1 MSFITDKQTIDDL
14 NIFSR
19 SGSDSIYYIFNKT
32 FTQGGAILLEEL
44 FRAPL
49 SNEKAINERVAIL
62 RYFQESNTVFPLQG
76 NRFEEAERYLSNT
89 DPRSRLSNQGFSM
102 ADFKA
107 AAESVTALMEILQ
120 GLKVFMLDIQSK
132 VSGNPYGQ
140 RVETI
145 LALLNTKELEL
156 IFTDHGKGKISSGKI
171 VEYDNILRFQQ
182 RGLMDKIL
190 QHIYDLDVYLSIARV
205 AKERGYV
212 FAEALKRDENRLR
225 LKGVAHPLLNNPV
238 ANNLEMDPKGNVMFL
253 TGANMAGKST
263 FMKSLGIAMY
273 LAHLGFPVAAEEME
287 FSVCDGMYTTI
298 NLPDNLAMGA
308 SHFYAEVL
316 RVKKVAME
324 LGAGKNLFVIFDE
337 LFRGT
342 NVKDAYEGTIA
353 IMGAFAEKPHS
364 LFVVSTHIME
374 AGAVL
379 KEKCDN
385 MIFRYLPTR
394 MKEGKPVYTYT
405 LTEGIT
411 DDRHG
416 MIIVNNEGV
425 LELIKDKKQEKQ
437 AHQHFLADKQ
447 TVEDLNLQG
456 KFKQQSVYSLFNH
469 LQTRGGEKLLE
480 GMFSEPLNQPEQ
492 INKRSALFAFFQ
504 ECRVIFPV
512 IRSQV
517 ESMEDYLSGGAGAAL
532 PRVAWGIVTKKLKQV
547 LFHNAELL
555 QLQAGQ
561 SVTIEVLQAFADFF
575 SELKGKAGISV
586 YQKDLDIAEK
596 ILQDPRLQAILKA
609 EEGQPS
615 LLQLIRNDYVIRHAM
630 MNQME
635 VLLRLIYE
643 LDVFIGVSAI
653 AADQGFVY
661 ARALPSAEML
671 LEINGFRHPGLR
683 NGVSNDLHLTKERNV
698 LFLTGANMA
707 GKSTF
712 MKSMGIAVYLA
723 HMGFPV
729 AAKRMEFSVKDGLF
743 SSINVSDNLDMGYSH
758 FYAEVL
764 RTKTVAQAVSESLD
778 LYVLFDELFKGT
790 NVKDAYDA
798 TLAVTQAF
806 SENRNSFF
814 VISTHIIEVGEAL
827 GKVCDN
833 LQFSFLPTVMKEGV
847 PTYPY
852 TLASGITTDRQGMII
867 IENEKIV
874 ELIHANDASIT
885 KPHLQL

>member
-14 NIFSR
+14 NIFSK
-19 SGSDSIYYIFNKT
+19 SGSDAIYHIFNKT
-32 FTQGGAILLEEL
+32 FTQGGATLLEEM
-44 FRAPL
+44 FRSPL
-49 SNEKAINERVAIL
+49 SDHQAINERVAVL
-62 RYFQESNTVFPLQG
+62 RYFQQSETEFPLQG
-76 NRFEEAERYLSNT
+76 NRFEEAERYLANT

-102 ADFKA
+102 ADFNTVGQ
-107 AAESVTALMEILQ
+107 SVTALIEILQ
-120 GLKVFMLDIQSK
+120 GLKKFLLDIQPK
-132 VSGNPYGQ
+132 VVGNPYAKQ
-140 RVETI
+140 VDTI
-145 LALLNTKELEL
+145 LTLLNTKELEL
-156 IFTDHGKGKISSGKI
+156 IFKDHGNGKISSGKI

-182 RGLMDKIL
+182 RSLLDKIL
-190 QHIYDLDVYLSIARV
+190 QQIYHLDVCISIAKV

-212 FAEALKRDENRLR
+212 FATALQRDENRLR
-225 LKGVAHPLLNNPV
+225 VKGVYHPLLSHAIRNS
-238 ANNLEMDPKGNVMFL
+238 LEMNPNGNVVFL

-263 FMKSLGIAMY
+263 FMKSLGISVY
-273 LAHLGFPVAAEEME
+273 LAHLGFPIAAEEME

-298 NLPDNLAMGA
+298 NLPDNLSMGA

-342 NVKDAYEGTIA
+342 NVNDAYEGTIS
-353 IMGAFAEKPHS
+353 IMEAFAKKTHS

-374 AGAVL
+374 AGTVL
-379 KEKCDN
+379 KERCEN

-394 MKEGKPVYTYT
+394 MEQGKPVYTYT
-405 LTEGIT
+405 LSEGIT

-425 LELIKDKKQEKQ
+425 LELIKDKKGIKPKY
-437 AHQHFLADKQ
+437 QHFQADKQ
-447 TVEDLNLQG
+447 TIEDLNLQG
-456 KFKQQSVYSLFNH
+456 KFKQQSIYNLFNR
-469 LQTRGGEKLLE
+469 LYTRGGEKVLDA
-480 GMFSEPLNQPEQ
+480 MFREPLNSHDQ
-492 INKRSALFAFFQ
+492 INHRSALFACFQ
-504 ECRVIFPV
+504 ENNLIFPV
-512 IRSQV
+512 IKSQV
-517 ESMEDYLSGGAGAAL
+517 ESMEDYLAGGAGASL
-532 PRVAWGIVTKKLKQV
+532 PRVAWGIFTKKMRQV

-561 SVTIEVLQAFADFF
+561 SVTIEVLQAFKDFF
-575 SELKGKAGISV
+575 TELKGKPNIDV
-586 YQKDLDIAEK
+586 YQKDLDTALGILHDSRLHPLLNTTAE
-596 ILQDPRLQAILKA
+596 QT
-609 EEGQPS
+609 S
-615 LLQLIRNDYVIRHAM
+615 LGQLIRNDYIIRHAM
-630 MNQME
+630 MKEME
-635 VLLRLIYE
+635 SLLKLIYE
-643 LDVFIGVSAI
+643 LDVYMGVSGVAR
-653 AADQGFVY
+653 DEGFVY
-661 ARALPSAEML
+661 AKALPAAAMQL
-671 LEINGFRHPGLR
+671 DLEGFRHPGLR
-683 NGVSNDLHLTKERNV
+683 NGVSNNLRLTREQNV

-764 RTKTVAQAVSESLD
+764 RTKTVAKAVSESMD

-798 TLAVTQAF
+798 TLAVTEAF
-806 SENRNSFF
+806 AANRNSFF
-814 VISTHIIEVGEAL
+814 VVSTHIIEVGEAL
-827 GKVCDN
+827 GKACNN
-833 LQFSFLPTVMKEGV
+833 LQFAYLPTVMKEGV

-852 TLASGITTDRQGMII
+852 TLTAGITTDRQGMVI
-867 IENEKIV
+867 IENENIV
-874 ELIHANDASIT
+874 EIIQSGGSIH

>member
-14 NIFSR
+14 NVFSK
-19 SGSDSIYYIFNKT
+19 SGSDSIYHIFNKT
-32 FTQGGAILLEEL
+32 FTQGGATLLEEM
-44 FRAPL
+44 FRNPL
-49 SNEKAINERVAIL
+49 SDHQAINERVSIL
-62 RYFQESNTVFPLQG
+62 RYFQESKTEFPLQG

-102 ADFKA
+102 ADFNA
-107 AAESVTALMEILQ
+107 AGQSVTALMEILQ
-120 GLKVFMLDIQSK
+120 GLKKFMLDMEPK
-132 VSGNPYGQ
+132 VRDNPYGKQ
-140 RVETI
+140 VSTV

-156 IFTDHGKGKISSGKI
+156 IFKDHGKGKISSGKI

-182 RGLMDKIL
+182 RGLLEKIL
-190 QHIYDLDVYLSIARV
+190 QQIYHLDVCISIARV
-205 AKERGYV
+205 ATERGFV
-212 FAEALKRDENRLR
+212 FARALQRNENRLWV
-225 LKGVAHPLLNNPV
+225 KGVYHPLLSHAIPNT
-238 ANNLEMDPKGNVMFL
+238 LEMNPDGNIVFL

-263 FMKSLGIAMY
+263 FMKSLGISVY
-273 LAHLGFPVAAEEME
+273 LAHLGFPVAAAAME

-316 RVKKVAME
+316 RVKKVAIE

-353 IMGAFAEKPHS
+353 IMEAFAAKPYS

-374 AGAVL
+374 AGEVL
-379 KEKCDN
+379 KNRCSN
-385 MIFRYLPTR
+385 MSFRYLPTR
-394 MKEGKPVYTYT
+394 MEQGKPVYTYT

-425 LELIKDKKQEKQ
+425 IDLIKDKKGVKTQYQ
-437 AHQHFLADKQ
+437 TFQADKQ
-447 TVEDLNLQG
+447 TTEDLNLQG

-469 LQTRGGEKLLE
+469 LQTRGGEKMLE
-480 GMFSEPLNQPEQ
+480 GMFREPLNHPDQ
-492 INKRSALFAFFQ
+492 INARTAVFEFFQ
-504 ECRVIFPV
+504 TGNLIFPV

-532 PRVAWGIVTKKLKQV
+532 PKVAWGIFAKRFKQV

-561 SVTIEVLQAFADFF
+561 SVTIEVLQAFREFF
-575 SELKGKAGISV
+575 SELKGKAGIAV
-586 YQKDLDIAEK
+586 YEKDLNAAQK
-596 ILQDPRLQAILKA
+596 ILQDPRLQSILNRS
-609 EEGQPS
+609 EEQPS
-615 LLQLIRNDYVIRHAM
+615 LSQLIRNDYIVRHAM
-630 MNQME
+630 MAEME
-635 VLLRLIYE
+635 ALLKLIYA
-643 LDVFIGVSAI
+643 LDVYMGVAGV
-653 AADQGFVY
+653 AREEGFVY
-661 ARALPSAEML
+661 AKALPAAQML
-671 LEINGFRHPGLR
+671 LDMEGFRHPGLR
-683 NGVSNDLHLTKERNV
+683 KGVRNNLQLTKDRNL

-764 RTKTVAQAVSESLD
+764 RTKTVAKAVSESMD

-798 TLAVTQAF
+798 TLAVTEAF
-806 SENRNSFF
+806 AANRNSFF
-814 VISTHIIEVGEAL
+814 VVSTHIIEVGEAL
-827 GKVCDN
+827 GKVSDN
-833 LQFSFLPTVMKEGV
+833 VQFSFLPTVMKEGI

-852 TLASGITTDRQGMII
+852 TLVSGITSDRQGMII

-874 ELIHANDASIT
+874 EIIKAKQHVN
-885 KPHLQL
+885 

>member
-19 SGSDSIYYIFNKT
+19 SGSDSIYHIFNKT
-32 FTQGGAILLEEL
+32 YTQGGASLLEDF
-44 FRAPL
+44 FRNPL
-49 SNEKAINERVAIL
+49 SDEKLINERVAML
-62 RYFQESNTVFPLQG
+62 KYFLESETAFPLQG

-102 ADFKA
+102 ADFNA
-107 AAESVTALMEILQ
+107 AAQSVTALMEILQ
-120 GLKVFMLDIQSK
+120 GLKKFLHDIQPK
-132 VSGNPYGQ
+132 VADNPYYYE
-140 RVETI
+140 VEKV
-145 LALLNTKELEL
+145 LALLNSKELEL
-156 IFTDHGKGKISSGKI
+156 LFADHGKGKISSGKI
-171 VEYDNILRFQQ
+171 VEYDNILRFEQ
-182 RGLMDKIL
+182 RPLLEKIL
-190 QHIYDLDVYLSIARV
+190 QYIYQLDVYISIAGV
-205 AKERGYV
+205 AKSRGYT
-212 FAEALKRDENRLR
+212 FAKALNRNANRLQ
-225 LKGVAHPLLNNPV
+225 LEGVYHPLLQKPI
-238 ANNLEMDPKGNVMFL
+238 ANSLTMTPDSNIVFL
-253 TGANMAGKST
+253 TGANMGGKST
-263 FMKSLGIAMY
+263 FMKSLSIAMY
-273 LAHLGFPVAAEEME
+273 LAHLGFPVAAKSME

-316 RVKKVAME
+316 RVKKVAVE
-324 LGAGKNLFVIFDE
+324 LGSGKNLFVVFDE

-342 NVKDAYEGTIA
+342 NVKDAYEGTIS
-353 IMGAFAEKPHS
+353 IMEAFASKPHS
-364 LFVVSTHIME
+364 LFVISTHIME
-374 AGAVL
+374 AGEVL
-379 KEKCDN
+379 QKKCKN
-385 MIFRYLPTR
+385 MTFRYLPTR
-394 MKEGKPVYTYT
+394 MENGKPIYTYT

-416 MIIVNNEGV
+416 MVIINNEAV
-425 LELIKDKKQEKQ
+425 IEMIRNDKKAKQ
-437 AHQHFLADKQ
+437 QHQNFLADKQ

-456 KFKQQSVYSLFNH
+456 KFKQQSIYSLFNH
-469 LQTRGGEKLLE
+469 LNTRGGEKILE
-480 GMFSEPLNQPEQ
+480 GMFARPLNKPEE
-492 INKRSALFAFFQ
+492 INKRSATFAFFQ
-504 ECRVIFPV
+504 QHKMIFPV

-532 PRVAWGIVTKKLKQV
+532 PLVAWGIFAKKFKQI

-561 SVTIEVLQAFADFF
+561 SVTIEVLQSFRDFF
-575 SELKGKAGISV
+575 KTLAAKDGV
-586 YQKDLDIAEK
+586 QNYQKELDTIK
-596 ILQDPRLQAILKA
+596 HVLSDPRLEAILDA
-609 EEGQPS
+609 PEGQLS
-615 LLQLIRNDYVIRHAM
+615 LLQLIKNDYVIRHAM
-630 MNQME
+630 IKQME
-635 VLLRLIYE
+635 MLTKMIYE
-643 LDVFIGVSAI
+643 LDVFVSVANV

-661 ARALPSAEML
+661 ANALPASQML
-671 LEINGFRHPGLR
+671 LDMEGFRHPGLR
-683 NGVSNDLHLTKERNV
+683 NAVSNNLRLSKERNM

-764 RTKTVAQAVSESLD
+764 RTKTVAQAVSESQD

-806 SENRNSFF
+806 AENRNSFF
-814 VISTHIIEVGEAL
+814 VVSTHIIEVGEAL
-827 GKVCDN
+827 GKIADN
-833 LQFSFLPTVMKEGV
+833 VQFSYLPTVMKDGV

-852 TLASGITTDRQGMII
+852 TIASGITSDRQGMII

-874 ELIHANDASIT
+874 EIIQSSNLVTYS
-885 KPHLQL
+885 PQL

>member
-19 SGSDSIYYIFNKT
+19 SGSDSIYHIFNKT
-32 FTQGGAILLEEL
+32 YTQGGAALLEDL
-44 FRAPL
+44 FRNPL
-49 SNEKAINERVAIL
+49 SDEKLINERVAVL
-62 RYFQESNTVFPLQG
+62 RYFQENEAVFPLQG
-76 NRFEEAERYLSNT
+76 NRFEEAERYLANS

-102 ADFKA
+102 ADFKVA
-107 AAESVTALMEILQ
+107 GESVTALTEILQ
-120 GLKVFMLDIQSK
+120 GLKSFMLEVQPK
-132 VSGNPYGQ
+132 VSQNPYSKE
-140 RVETI
+140 VEKI
-145 LALLNTKELEL
+145 LELLNSRALE
-156 IFTDHGKGKISSGKI
+156 IIYTDHGKGKISSGKI

-182 RGLMDKIL
+182 RPLLEKIL
-190 QHIYDLDVYLSIARV
+190 QHIYHLDVYISIARV
-205 AKERGYV
+205 AQERDYI
-212 FAEALKRDENRLR
+212 FATALKRDDNRLK
-225 LKGVAHPLLNNPV
+225 LEGLGHPLLNKPV
-238 ANNLEMDPKGNVMFL
+238 TNALEMTPNSNIVFL

-263 FMKSLGIAMY
+263 FMKSLSIAMY
-273 LAHLGFPVAAEEME
+273 LAHLGFPVAAKQME

-316 RVKKVAME
+316 RVKKVAVE
-324 LGAGKNLFVIFDE
+324 LGAGKNLFVVFDE

-353 IMGAFAEKPHS
+353 IMEAFASKPHS
-364 LFVVSTHIME
+364 LFVISTHIME
-374 AGAVL
+374 AGVVL
-379 KEKCDN
+379 QQKCSN

-394 MKEGKPVYTYT
+394 MENGKPVYTYT

-416 MIIVNNEGV
+416 MIIINNEGV
-425 LELIKDKKQEKQ
+425 LELISDEKQ
-437 AHQHFLADKQ
+437 AKKTQTNLTADKQ
-447 TVEDLNLQG
+447 TIEDLNLQG
-456 KFKQQSVYSLFNH
+456 KFKQQSIYSLFNR
-469 LQTRGGEKLLE
+469 LQTRGGEKVLE
-480 GMFSEPLNQPEQ
+480 AMFAEPLNQPEL

-504 ECRVIFPV
+504 QHRVIFPV

-517 ESMEDYLSGGAGAAL
+517 ESMEDYLAGGAGAAL
-532 PRVAWGIVTKKLKQV
+532 PRVAWGIFTKKFQQM
-547 LFHNAELL
+547 LFHSAELL

-561 SVTIEVLQAFADFF
+561 SVTIEVLQAFQVFF
-575 SELKGKAGISV
+575 SELKAKQGMEV
-586 YQKDLDIAEK
+586 YQKDLSTAVN
-596 ILQDPRLQAILKA
+596 ILQDPRLQGILSK
-609 EEGQPS
+609 EEGQLS
-615 LLQLIRNDYVIRHAM
+615 LIQLIRNDYVIRHAM

-635 VLLRLIYE
+635 TLLKLIYE
-643 LDVFIGVSAI
+643 LDVLAGVA
-653 AADQGFVY
+653 AVAAEHDFMYAKALPADQMV
-661 ARALPSAEML
+661 LNMQ
-671 LEINGFRHPGLR
+671 GFRHPGLR
-683 NGVSNDLHLTKERNV
+683 HGITNNLHLTKDRNV

-729 AAKRMEFSVKDGLF
+729 AAKNMEFSVKDGLF

-764 RTKTVAQAVSESLD
+764 RTKTVAKAVSESLD

-798 TLAVTQAF
+798 TLAVTKAF
-806 SENRNSFF
+806 AENRNSFF
-814 VISTHIIEVGEAL
+814 VVSTHIIEVGEAL
-827 GKVCDN
+827 GKLCDN
-833 LQFSFLPTVMKEGV
+833 LQFSFLPTVMKDGV
-847 PTYPY
+847 PAYSY

-874 ELIHANDASIT
+874 DIIKTNNPVTT
-885 KPHLQL
+885 KSPL

>member
-14 NIFSR
+14 NVFSK
-19 SGSDSIYYIFNKT
+19 SGSDSIYHIFNKT
-32 FTQGGAILLEEL
+32 YTQGGASLLEDM
-44 FRAPL
+44 FRNPL
-49 SNEKAINERVAIL
+49 SDDQAINDRVAIL
-62 RYFQESNTVFPLQG
+62 RYFQESKTEFPLQG
-76 NRFEEAERYLSNT
+76 NRFEEAERYLGNT

-107 AAESVTALMEILQ
+107 AGQSVEALIEILK
-120 GLKVFMLDIQSK
+120 GLKRFMLEIEPK
-132 VSGNPYGQ
+132 VSANPYAKQ
-140 RVETI
+140 VELVIT
-145 LALLNTKELEL
+145 LLKAKELEL
-156 IFTDHGKGKISSGKI
+156 IFADHGKGKISSGKI

-182 RGLMDKIL
+182 RALMEKIL
-190 QHIYDLDVYLSIARV
+190 QHIYHLDVYISIARV
-205 AKERGYV
+205 ATERGYV
-212 FAEALKRDENRLR
+212 FARALKRDANRLH
-225 LKGVAHPLLNNPV
+225 LQGVYHPLLNKPV
-238 ANNLEMDPKGNVMFL
+238 ANSLEMTPESNIVFL
-253 TGANMAGKST
+253 TGANMGGKST
-263 FMKSLGIAMY
+263 FMKSLSIAMY
-273 LAHLGFPVAAEEME
+273 LAHLGFPVAAKQME

-316 RVKKVAME
+316 RVKKVAVE
-324 LGAGKNLFVIFDE
+324 LGAGKNLFVVFDE

-353 IMGAFAEKPHS
+353 IMEAFAKKPHS
-364 LFVVSTHIME
+364 LFVISTHIME
-374 AGAVL
+374 AGSVL
-379 KEKCDN
+379 RERCNN

-394 MKEGKPVYTYT
+394 MENGRPIYTYT

-416 MIIVNNEGV
+416 MIIINNEGV
-425 LELIKDKKQEKQ
+425 IELIKDEKQ
-437 AHQHFLADKQ
+437 TKQQHPNFLADKQ

-456 KFKQQSVYSLFNH
+456 KFKQQSIYSLFNH
-469 LQTRGGEKLLE
+469 LQTQGGEKVLE
-480 GMFSEPLNQPEQ
+480 GMFARPLNNVEQ
-492 INKRSALFAFFQ
+492 INKRSSLFAFFQ
-504 ECRVIFPV
+504 QHNIIFPV

-517 ESMEDYLSGGAGAAL
+517 ESMEDYLAGGAGAAL
-532 PRVAWGIVTKKLKQV
+532 PRVAWGIFAKKFKQV

-555 QLQAGQ
+555 QLQAGH
-561 SVTIEVLQAFADFF
+561 SVTIEVLHAFRDFF
-575 SELKGKAGISV
+575 SELKGKAGVSV
-586 YQKDLDIAEK
+586 YQDDLDTALK
-596 ILQDPRLQAILKA
+596 VLQDSRLQGILDA
-609 EEGQPS
+609 PEGQLS
-615 LLQLIRNDYVIRHAM
+615 LMQLIRNDYVIRHAM
-630 MNQME
+630 ISQME
-635 VLLRLIYE
+635 GLLKLIYE
-643 LDVFIGVSAI
+643 LDVYVGVAAV

-661 ARALPSAEML
+661 AKALPATQML
-671 LEINGFRHPGLR
+671 LDMEGFRHPALK
-683 NGVSNDLHLTKERNV
+683 NGVSNNLHLTRERNM

-723 HMGFPV
+723 HMGFPI

-764 RTKTVAQAVSESLD
+764 RTKTVAKAVSESED

-798 TLAVTQAF
+798 TLAVTKAF

-814 VISTHIIEVGEAL
+814 VVSTHIIEVGEAL
-827 GKVCDN
+827 GKVSDN
-833 LQFSFLPTVMKEGV
+833 VQFSFLPTVMKDGV

-852 TLASGITTDRQGMII
+852 TLVSGITTDRQGMII

-874 ELIHANDASIT
+874 EIIKTEQYVN
-885 KPHLQL
+885 

>member
-19 SGSDSIYYIFNKT
+19 SGSDSIYHIFNKT
-32 FTQGGAILLEEL
+32 YTQGGATLLEDL
-44 FRAPL
+44 FRNPL
-49 SNEKAINERVAIL
+49 SDEQLINERVAIL
-62 RYFQESNTVFPLQG
+62 RYFQESKSTFPLQG
-76 NRFEEAERYLSNT
+76 NRFEEAERYLGNT

-107 AAESVTALMEILQ
+107 AGESVIALTEILQ
-120 GLKVFMLDIQSK
+120 GLKRFMLEIQPK
-132 VSGNPYGQ
+132 VAANPYGKE
-140 RVETI
+140 VEKI
-145 LALLNTKELEL
+145 LALVNSRELEI
-156 IFTDHGKGKISSGKI
+156 IFAEHGKGKISSGKI

-182 RGLMDKIL
+182 RPLMEKIL
-190 QHIYDLDVYLSIARV
+190 QHIYHLDVYISIARV
-205 AKERGYV
+205 AEERGYQ
-212 FAEALKRDENRLR
+212 FATALKRDTNRLK
-225 LKGVAHPLLNNPV
+225 LDGVRHPLLNKPV
-238 ANNLEMDPKGNVMFL
+238 TNSLEMNPDSNIVFL

-263 FMKSLGIAMY
+263 FMKSLSIAIY
-273 LAHLGFPVAAEEME
+273 LAHLGFPVAAKQME

-316 RVKKVAME
+316 RVKKVAVE
-324 LGAGKNLFVIFDE
+324 LGAGKNLFVVFDE

-353 IMGAFAEKPHS
+353 IMEAFAGKPHS
-364 LFVVSTHIME
+364 LFVISTHIME
-374 AGAVL
+374 AGEVL
-379 KEKCDN
+379 QKKCSN

-394 MKEGKPVYTYT
+394 MENGKPVYTYT

-416 MIIVNNEGV
+416 MIIINNEGV
-425 LELIKDKKQEKQ
+425 LELISDKKETKKAQRN
-437 AHQHFLADKQ
+437 LTADKQ
-447 TVEDLNLQG
+447 TIEDLNLQG
-456 KFKQQSVYSLFNH
+456 KFKQQSIYSLFNR

-480 GMFSEPLNQPEQ
+480 SMFAHPLNQPEL

-504 ECRVIFPV
+504 EHRVIFPV

-532 PRVAWGIVTKKLKQV
+532 PSVAWGIFLKKIQQT
-547 LFHNAELL
+547 LFHSAELL

-561 SVTIEVLQAFADFF
+561 SVTIEVLQAFRVFF
-575 SELKGKAGISV
+575 SELKIKTGIAV
-586 YQKDLDIAEK
+586 YQAELELAEK
-596 ILQDPRLQAILKA
+596 ILQDSRLQSILNA
-609 EEGQPS
+609 GEEQPS
-615 LLQLIRNDYVIRHAM
+615 LMQLIRNDYVIRHAM

-635 VLLRLIYE
+635 SLLKLIYE
-643 LDVFIGVSAI
+643 LDVFAGV
-653 AADQGFVY
+653 AAVAAEQDFVY
-661 ARALPSAEML
+661 AKALPAEEMVL
-671 LEINGFRHPGLR
+671 RMDGFRHPGLR
-683 NGVSNDLHLTKERNV
+683 NGVANDLHLTRDRNV

-723 HMGFPV
+723 HMGFPI
-729 AAKRMEFSVKDGLF
+729 AAKQMEFSVKDGLF

-764 RTKTVAQAVSESLD
+764 RTKTVAKAVSESLD

-798 TLAVTQAF
+798 TLAVTKAF
-806 SENRNSFF
+806 AENRNSFF
-814 VISTHIIEVGEAL
+814 VVSTHIIEVGAAL

-833 LQFSFLPTVMKEGV
+833 LQFSFLPTVMKDGL

-874 ELIHANDASIT
+874 DIIKANDPVSH
-885 KPHLQL
+885 KPLLSR

>member
-14 NIFSR
+14 NVFSK
-19 SGSDSIYYIFNKT
+19 SGSDSIYHIFNKT
-32 FTQGGAILLEEL
+32 YTQGGASLLEDL
-44 FRAPL
+44 FRSPL
-49 SNEKAINERVAIL
+49 SDEKAINERVAML
-62 RYFQESNTVFPLQG
+62 RYFQESKTAFPLQG

-107 AAESVTALMEILQ
+107 AGQSVTALIEILQ
-120 GLKVFMLDIQSK
+120 GLKAFMLEIKAK
-132 VSGNPYGQ
+132 VAGNPYGKQ
-140 RVETI
+140 VE
-145 LALLNTKELEL
+145 LVLGLLKTKELEL
-156 IFTDHGKGKISSGKI
+156 IFADHGKGKISSGKI

-182 RGLMDKIL
+182 RALMEKIL
-190 QHIYDLDVYLSIARV
+190 QHIYQLDVYISIAGV
-205 AKERGYV
+205 ATERGYV
-212 FAEALKRDENRLR
+212 FATALKRDANRLQ
-225 LKGVAHPLLNNPV
+225 LQGVYHPLLHKPV
-238 ANNLEMDPKGNVMFL
+238 ANNLEMTPDSNIVFL
-253 TGANMAGKST
+253 TGANMGGKST
-263 FMKSLGIAMY
+263 FMKSLSIAMY
-273 LAHLGFPVAAEEME
+273 LAHLGFPVGAKQME

-316 RVKKVAME
+316 RVKKVATE
-324 LGAGKNLFVIFDE
+324 LGAGKNLFVVFDE

-353 IMGAFAEKPHS
+353 IMEAFARKPHS
-364 LFVVSTHIME
+364 LFVISTHIME
-374 AGAVL
+374 AGEVL
-379 KEKCDN
+379 RERCSN

-394 MKEGKPVYTYT
+394 MENGKPVYTYT

-416 MIIVNNEGV
+416 MIIINNEGV
-425 LELIKDKKQEKQ
+425 IELIKDKKQARQE
-437 AHQHFLADKQ
+437 HPHFLADKQ
-447 TVEDLNLQG
+447 TGEDLNLQG
-456 KFKQQSVYSLFNH
+456 KFKQQSIYSLFNH
-469 LQTRGGEKLLE
+469 LQTRGGEKELE
-480 GMFSEPLNQPEQ
+480 GMFARPLNNPEQ

-504 ECRVIFPV
+504 QHKVIFPV

-517 ESMEDYLSGGAGAAL
+517 ESMEDYLAGGAGASL
-532 PRVAWGIVTKKLKQV
+532 PRVAWGIFAKKFKQV

-561 SVTIEVLQAFADFF
+561 SVTIEVLQAFREFF
-575 SELKGKAGISV
+575 TELKGKDGVSV
-586 YQKDLDIAEK
+586 YQDNLDMAQK
-596 ILQDPRLQAILKA
+596 ILQDSRLQGILDA
-609 EEGQPS
+609 TDGPLS
-615 LLQLIRNDYVIRHAM
+615 LMQLIRNDYIIRHAM
-630 MNQME
+630 ISQME
-635 VLLRLIYE
+635 TLLKLIYE
-643 LDVFIGVSAI
+643 LDVLVGVAAV

-661 ARALPSAEML
+661 ARALPANHML
-671 LEINGFRHPGLR
+671 LDLEGFRHPALK
-683 NGVSNDLHLTKERNV
+683 NGVANNLLLTRDRNM

-729 AAKRMEFSVKDGLF
+729 AARRMEFSVKDGLF

-764 RTKTVAQAVSESLD
+764 RTKTVAKSVSESQD

-798 TLAVTQAF
+798 TLAVSKAF
-806 SENRNSFF
+806 AANRNSFF
-814 VISTHIIEVGEAL
+814 VVSTHIIEVGEAL
-827 GKVCDN
+827 GKACDN
-833 LQFSFLPTVMKEGV
+833 LQFSFLPTVMKDGV

-867 IENEKIV
+867 IENERIV
-874 ELIHANDASIT
+874 DIIQANDPVTSNLI
-885 KPHLQL
+885 QN

>member
-49 SNEKAINERVAIL
+49 SDEKAINERVAIL
-62 RYFQESNTVFPLQG
+62 RYFQESKTAFPLQG

-120 GLKVFMLDIQSK
+120 GLKGFMLDIQAK

-205 AKERGYV
+205 ATERGYV
-212 FAEALKRDENRLR
+212 FATALKRDENRLR
-225 LKGVAHPLLNNPV
+225 LKGVAHPLLNNAV
-238 ANNLEMDPKGNVMFL
+238 ANSLEMDPKGNIVFL

-273 LAHLGFPVAAEEME
+273 LAHLGFPIAAEEME

-316 RVKKVAME
+316 RVKKVAVE

-353 IMGAFAEKPHS
+353 IMGAFAKKPHS

-385 MIFRYLPTR
+385 MIFRYLPTG

-425 LELIKDKKQEKQ
+425 LELIKDKKQAKQ

-492 INKRSALFAFFQ
+492 INRRSSLFAFFQ
-504 ECRVIFPV
+504 EHRVIFPV

-532 PRVAWGIVTKKLKQV
+532 PRVAWGIFTKKFKQV

-561 SVTIEVLQAFADFF
+561 SVTIEVLQAFSDFF
-575 SELKGKAGISV
+575 SELKGKDGILV
-586 YQKDLDIAEK
+586 YQKDLEIAEK
-596 ILQDPRLQAILKA
+596 ILQDSRLQVILKA

-615 LLQLIRNDYVIRHAM
+615 LLQLIRNDFVIRHAM

-635 VLLRLIYE
+635 VLLKLIYE
-643 LDVFIGVSAI
+643 LDVFIGVAAV
-653 AADQGFVY
+653 AADQDFVY
-661 ARALPSAEML
+661 AKALPSEQML
-671 LEINGFRHPGLR
+671 LDISGFRHPGLR
-683 NGVSNDLHLTKERNV
+683 NGVRNDLHLTKERNV

-723 HMGFPV
+723 HMGFPI

-764 RTKTVAQAVSESLD
+764 RTKTVAKAVSESLD

-827 GKVCDN
+827 GEVCDN
-833 LQFSFLPTVMKEGV
+833 LQFSFLPTVMKEGL

-874 ELIHANDASIT
+874 ALIHANETSIT

>member
-14 NIFSR
+14 NIFSK
-19 SGSDSIYYIFNKT
+19 SGSDSIYHIFNKT
-32 FTQGGAILLEEL
+32 YTQGGAALLEDL
-44 FRAPL
+44 FRNPL
-49 SNEKAINERVAIL
+49 SDEKLINERVAIL
-62 RYFQESNTVFPLQG
+62 RYFQGNKAVFPLQG
-76 NRFEEAERYLSNT
+76 NRFEEAERYLANT

-107 AAESVTALMEILQ
+107 AGESVTALTEILQ
-120 GLKVFMLDIQSK
+120 GLRSFMLEIQPK
-132 VSGNPYGQ
+132 VTDHPYGKE
-140 RVETI
+140 VEKI
-145 LALLNTKELEL
+145 LEL
-156 IFTDHGKGKISSGKI
+156 VNSRALEIIFTDHGKGKISSGKI

-182 RGLMDKIL
+182 RPLMEKIL
-190 QHIYDLDVYLSIARV
+190 QHIYHLDVYISIARV
-205 AKERGYV
+205 AEERGYS
-212 FAEALKRDENRLR
+212 FATALKRDANRLK
-225 LKGVAHPLLNNPV
+225 LIGLGHPLLNKPV
-238 ANNLEMDPKGNVMFL
+238 TNALEMTPDSNIVFL

-263 FMKSLGIAMY
+263 FMKSLSIAMY
-273 LAHLGFPVAAEEME
+273 LAHLGFPIAAKQME

-316 RVKKVAME
+316 RVKKVAVE
-324 LGAGKNLFVIFDE
+324 LGAGKNLFVVFDE

-353 IMGAFAEKPHS
+353 IMEAFAGKPHS
-364 LFVVSTHIME
+364 LFVISTHIME

-379 KEKCDN
+379 QQKCN
-385 MIFRYLPTR
+385 HMIFRYLPTR
-394 MKEGKPVYTYT
+394 MENGKPVYTYT

-416 MIIVNNEGV
+416 MIIINNEGV
-425 LELIKDKKQEKQ
+425 LELISGKKEAKKTQ
-437 AHQHFLADKQ
+437 ANLTADQQ
-447 TVEDLNLQG
+447 TIEDLNLQG
-456 KFKQQSVYSLFNH
+456 KFKQQSVYSLFNR
-469 LQTRGGEKLLE
+469 LQTRGGEQVLE
-480 GMFSEPLNQPEQ
+480 GMFAQPLNHPEL

-504 ECRVIFPV
+504 QHRVVFPV

-517 ESMEDYLSGGAGAAL
+517 ESMEDYLAGGAGAAL
-532 PRVAWGIVTKKLKQV
+532 PSVAWSIFTKKFQQT
-547 LFHNAELL
+547 LFHSAALL

-561 SVTIEVLQAFADFF
+561 SVTIEVLQAFQEFF
-575 SELKGKAGISV
+575 AELKGKAGVGV
-586 YQKDLDIAEK
+586 YQQNLDTAIN
-596 ILQDPRLQAILKA
+596 ILQDARLQAILTKGA
-609 EEGQPS
+609 EQPS
-615 LLQLIRNDYVIRHAM
+615 LIQLIKNDHVIRHAM

-635 VLLRLIYE
+635 TLLKLIYE
-643 LDVFIGVSAI
+643 LDVFAGV
-653 AADQGFVY
+653 AAVAAENDFVY
-661 ARALPSAEML
+661 ATALPGDQMVLNMQA
-671 LEINGFRHPGLR
+671 FRHPGLR
-683 NGVSNDLHLTKERNV
+683 NGIANNLHLTKDRNV

-729 AAKRMEFSVKDGLF
+729 AAKSMVFSVKDGLF

-764 RTKTVAQAVSESLD
+764 RTKTVAKAVSESLD

-798 TLAVTQAF
+798 TLAVTKAF
-806 SENRNSFF
+806 AANRNSFF
-814 VISTHIIEVGEAL
+814 VVSTHIIEVGEAL
-827 GKVCDN
+827 GKECDN
-833 LQFSFLPTVMKEGV
+833 LQFSFLPTVMKDGV

-874 ELIHANDASIT
+874 DIIKANDQVIQKSS
-885 KPHLQL
+885 L

>member
-14 NIFSR
+14 NIFSK
-19 SGSDSIYYIFNKT
+19 SGSDSIYHIFNKT
-32 FTQGGAILLEEL
+32 FTQGGAALLEEL
-44 FRAPL
+44 FRNPL
-49 SNEKAINERVAIL
+49 ADHRAINDRVAVL
-62 RYFQESNTVFPLQG
+62 RYFLESKTAFPLQG

-102 ADFKA
+102 ADFNA
-107 AAESVTALMEILQ
+107 AAQSVTALMEILQ
-120 GLKVFMLDIQSK
+120 GLKKFMQEIQAK
-132 VSGNPYGQ
+132 VAGNPYGAE
-140 RVETI
+140 VEKV
-145 LALLNTKELEL
+145 LALLNAKELEL
-156 IFTDHGKGKISSGKI
+156 LFTDHGKGKISSGKI

-182 RGLMDKIL
+182 RGLLEKIL
-190 QHIYDLDVYLSIARV
+190 QHIYQLDVYISIAGV
-205 AKERGYV
+205 ARERGYS
-212 FAEALKRDENRLR
+212 FATALKLDANRLE
-225 LKGVAHPLLNNPV
+225 LQGVYHPLLHKPV
-238 ANNLEMDPKGNVMFL
+238 ANSLTMTPDSNIVFL
-253 TGANMAGKST
+253 TGANMGGKST
-263 FMKSLGIAMY
+263 FMKSLSIAMY
-273 LAHLGFPVAAEEME
+273 LAHLGFPIAAKQME

-316 RVKKVAME
+316 RVKKVAVE
-324 LGAGKNLFVIFDE
+324 LGAGKNLFVVFDE

-353 IMGAFAEKPHS
+353 IMEAFASKPHS
-364 LFVVSTHIME
+364 LFVISTHIME
-374 AGAVL
+374 AGEVL
-379 KEKCDN
+379 QKKCRN

-394 MKEGKPVYTYT
+394 MENGKPVYTYT

-416 MIIVNNEGV
+416 MIIINNEGV
-425 LELIKDKKQEKQ
+425 IELIQDKKQAKQ
-437 AHQHFLADKQ
+437 PYVDFLADKQ
-447 TVEDLNLQG
+447 TIEDLNLQG
-456 KFKQQSVYSLFNH
+456 KFKQQSIYNLFNH
-469 LQTRGGEKLLE
+469 LQTRGGEKMLE
-480 GMFSEPLNQPEQ
+480 GMFARPLKTPAEINQ
-492 INKRSALFAFFQ
+492 RSAIFAFFQ
-504 ECRVIFPV
+504 QHRVIFPV

-532 PRVAWGIVTKKLKQV
+532 PRVAWGIFAKKFKQM

-561 SVTIEVLQAFADFF
+561 SVTIEVLQAFRDFF
-575 SELKGKAGISV
+575 KELKNKPGVAV
-586 YQKDLDIAEK
+586 YQKDLDTALNV
-596 ILQDPRLQAILKA
+596 LQDSSLQSLLDAP
-609 EEGQPS
+609 EGQLS
-615 LLQLIRNDYVIRHAM
+615 LMQLIKNDYVIRHAM
-630 MNQME
+630 ISQME
-635 VLLRLIYE
+635 NLLKLIYE
-643 LDVFIGVSAI
+643 LDVFVGV
-653 AADQGFVY
+653 AAVAAEQDFVY
-661 ARALPSAEML
+661 AKALPAEQMVL
-671 LEINGFRHPGLR
+671 DLEGFRHPGLR
-683 NGVSNDLHLTKERNV
+683 KGVSNNLQLTKEKNM

-764 RTKTVAQAVSESLD
+764 RTKTVAQAVNTSQD

-798 TLAVTQAF
+798 TLAVTKAF
-806 SENRNSFF
+806 SENPNSFF
-814 VISTHIIEVGEAL
+814 VVSTHIIEVGEAL
-827 GKVCDN
+827 GQISDN
-833 LQFSFLPTVMKEGV
+833 VKFSFLPTVMKDGV

-852 TLASGITTDRQGMII
+852 TLATGITTDRQGMII

-874 ELIHANDASIT
+874 DIIKADQYAN
-885 KPHLQL
+885 

>member
-14 NIFSR
+14 NVFSK
-19 SGSDSIYYIFNKT
+19 SGSDSIYHIFNKT
-32 FTQGGAILLEEL
+32 YTQGGAALLEEM
-44 FRAPL
+44 FRSPL
-49 SNEKAINERVAIL
+49 SDHKAINERVAVL
-62 RYFQESNTVFPLQG
+62 RYFQESKTAFPLQG

-107 AAESVTALMEILQ
+107 AGQSVTTLIEILQ
-120 GLKVFMLDIQSK
+120 GLRTFMLELKPRVTDHT
-132 VSGNPYGQ
+132 YGKQ
-140 RVETI
+140 VEVV
-145 LALLNTKELEL
+145 LALLATKELEL
-156 IFTDHGKGKISSGKI
+156 IFADHSKGKISSGKI
-171 VEYDNILRFQQ
+171 VEYDNIIRFQQ
-182 RGLMDKIL
+182 RALMEKIL
-190 QHIYDLDVYLSIARV
+190 QHIYHLDVYISIARV
-205 AKERGYV
+205 ATERGYI
-212 FAEALKRDENRLR
+212 FATALQRDANRLQ
-225 LKGVAHPLLNNPV
+225 LQDVYHPLLNKPV
-238 ANNLEMDPKGNVMFL
+238 ANSLEMTPDSNVLFL
-253 TGANMAGKST
+253 TGANMGGKST
-263 FMKSLGIAMY
+263 FMKSLSIAMY
-273 LAHLGFPVAAEEME
+273 LAHLGFPIAAKKMD

-316 RVKKVAME
+316 RVKKVANE
-324 LGAGKNLFVIFDE
+324 LGAGKNLFVVFDE

-353 IMGAFAEKPHS
+353 IMEAFARKPHS
-364 LFVVSTHIME
+364 LFVISTHIME

-379 KEKCDN
+379 KERCSN

-394 MKEGKPVYTYT
+394 MENGKPVYTYT

-416 MIIVNNEGV
+416 MIIINNEGV
-425 LELIKDKKQEKQ
+425 IELIKEKKQTKQ
-437 AHQHFLADKQ
+437 QHEHFLADKQ

-456 KFKQQSVYSLFNH
+456 KFKQRSVYSLFNH
-469 LQTRGGEKLLE
+469 LQTRGGEQVLE
-480 GMFSEPLNQPEQ
+480 GMFARPLNHPDQ

-504 ECRVIFPV
+504 QGRVVFPV
-512 IRSQV
+512 IRSQI
-517 ESMEDYLSGGAGAAL
+517 ESMEDYLAGGAGASL
-532 PRVAWGIVTKKLKQV
+532 PRVAWGIFTKKFKQV

-561 SVTIEVLQAFADFF
+561 SVTVEVLQAFCNFF
-575 SELKGKAGISV
+575 SELNEREDAAI
-586 YQKDLDIAEK
+586 YREQLDVALK
-596 ILQDPRLQAILKA
+596 ILQDSRLQGILNA
-609 EEGQPS
+609 PEGQLS
-615 LLQLIRNDYVIRHAM
+615 LMQLIRNDYVIRHAM
-630 MNQME
+630 ISQME
-635 VLLRLIYE
+635 TLTKLIYE
-643 LDVFIGVSAI
+643 LDVFVGVSAV

-661 ARALPSAEML
+661 AKALPADQMVLDME
-671 LEINGFRHPGLR
+671 GFRHPALK
-683 NGVSNDLHLTKERNV
+683 NGVTNNLCLTAERNM

-729 AAKRMEFSVKDGLF
+729 AARHMEFSVKDGLF

-764 RTKTVAQAVSESLD
+764 RTKTVAKAVNDSMD

-798 TLAVTQAF
+798 TLAVSKAF
-806 SENRNSFF
+806 AENRNSFF

-827 GKVCDN
+827 GKACNN
-833 LQFSFLPTVMKEGV
+833 LQFSFLPTLMVNGV

-852 TLASGITTDRQGMII
+852 TLTSGITTDRQGMII

-874 ELIHANDASIT
+874 DIIQASEPVT
-885 KPHLQL
+885 TQPHLQ

>member
-14 NIFSR
+14 NIFSK
-19 SGSDSIYYIFNKT
+19 SGSDSIYHIFNKNY
-32 FTQGGAILLEEL
+32 TQGGASLLEDL
-44 FRAPL
+44 FRSPL
-49 SNEKAINERVAIL
+49 SDEKAINERVAMV
-62 RYFQESNTVFPLQG
+62 RYFQESKTAFPLQG

-107 AAESVTALMEILQ
+107 AGQSVTALIEILQ
-120 GLKVFMLDIQSK
+120 GLKAFMLEIQGK
-132 VSGNPYGQ
+132 VAGNPYGKQ
-140 RVETI
+140 VE
-145 LALLNTKELEL
+145 LVLGLLKTKELEL
-156 IFTDHGKGKISSGKI
+156 IFADHGKGKISSGKI

-182 RGLMDKIL
+182 RALMEKIL
-190 QHIYDLDVYLSIARV
+190 QHIYQLDVYISIARV
-205 AKERGYV
+205 ATERGYV
-212 FAEALKRDENRLR
+212 FATALKRDANRLQ
-225 LKGVAHPLLNNPV
+225 LHGVYHPLLHKPV
-238 ANNLEMDPKGNVMFL
+238 ANNLEMTPDSNIVFL
-253 TGANMAGKST
+253 TGANMGGKST
-263 FMKSLGIAMY
+263 FMKSLSISMY
-273 LAHLGFPVAAEEME
+273 LAHLGFPVAAKQME

-316 RVKKVAME
+316 RVKKVATE
-324 LGAGKNLFVIFDE
+324 LGAGKNLFVVFDE

-353 IMGAFAEKPHS
+353 IMEAFARKPHS
-364 LFVVSTHIME
+364 LFVISTHIME
-374 AGAVL
+374 AGEVL
-379 KEKCDN
+379 RERCSN

-394 MKEGKPVYTYT
+394 MENGKPVYTYT

-416 MIIVNNEGV
+416 MIIINNEGV
-425 LELIKDKKQEKQ
+425 IELIKDKKEARQ
-437 AHQHFLADKQ
+437 QHPNFLADKQ
-447 TVEDLNLQG
+447 TGEDLNLQG
-456 KFKQQSVYSLFNH
+456 KFKQQSIYSLFNH
-469 LQTRGGEKLLE
+469 LQTRGGEKELE
-480 GMFSEPLNQPEQ
+480 SMFARPLNNPEQ

-504 ECRVIFPV
+504 QHKVIFPV

-517 ESMEDYLSGGAGAAL
+517 ESMEDYLAGGAGASL
-532 PRVAWGIVTKKLKQV
+532 PRVAWGIFAKKFKQV

-561 SVTIEVLQAFADFF
+561 SVTIEVLQAFREFF
-575 SELKGKAGISV
+575 LELKGKDGVSV
-586 YQKDLDIAEK
+586 YQDNLDTAQK
-596 ILQDPRLQAILKA
+596 ILQDSRLQGILDA
-609 EEGQPS
+609 AEGQLS
-615 LLQLIRNDYVIRHAM
+615 LMQLIRNDYIIRHAM
-630 MNQME
+630 ISQME
-635 VLLRLIYE
+635 TLLKLIYE
-643 LDVFIGVSAI
+643 LDVFIGVAAV

-661 ARALPSAEML
+661 ARALPANHML
-671 LEINGFRHPGLR
+671 LDLEGFRHPALK
-683 NGVSNDLHLTKERNV
+683 NGVANNLLLTRDRNM

-729 AAKRMEFSVKDGLF
+729 AARRMEFSVKDGLF

-764 RTKTVAQAVSESLD
+764 RTKTVAKSVSESQD

-798 TLAVTQAF
+798 TLAVSKAF
-806 SENRNSFF
+806 AANRNSFF
-814 VISTHIIEVGEAL
+814 VVSTHIIEVGEAL
-827 GKVCDN
+827 GKACDN
-833 LQFSFLPTVMKEGV
+833 LQFSFLPTVMKDGV

-867 IENEKIV
+867 IENERIV
-874 ELIHANDASIT
+874 DIIQANDPVTSNLI
-885 KPHLQL
+885 QN

>member
-14 NIFSR
+14 NIFSK
-19 SGSDSIYYIFNKT
+19 SGSDSIYHIFNKT
-32 FTQGGAILLEEL
+32 FTQGGATLLEEM
-44 FRAPL
+44 FRNPL
-49 SNEKAINERVAIL
+49 ADDQAINDRVAIL
-62 RYFQESNTVFPLQG
+62 RYFQESKTEFPLQG
-76 NRFEEAERYLSNT
+76 NRFEEAERYLGNT

-107 AAESVTALMEILQ
+107 AGQSVAALIEILQ
-120 GLKVFMLDIQSK
+120 GLKAFMLEIQPMLSA
-132 VSGNPYGQ
+132 NPYSKQ
-140 RVETI
+140 VELV
-145 LALLNTKELEL
+145 LALLKAKELEL
-156 IFTDHGKGKISSGKI
+156 LFADHGKGKISSGKI

-182 RGLMDKIL
+182 RGLLEKIL
-190 QHIYDLDVYLSIARV
+190 QHIYHLDVYISIARV
-205 AKERGYV
+205 ATERGYI
-212 FAEALKRDENRLR
+212 FATALNRNANRLR
-225 LKGVAHPLLNNPV
+225 LQDVYHPLLHKPV
-238 ANNLEMDPKGNVMFL
+238 PNSLEMTPESNIVFL
-253 TGANMAGKST
+253 TGANMGGKST
-263 FMKSLGIAMY
+263 FMKSLSIAMY
-273 LAHLGFPVAAEEME
+273 LAHLGFPIAAKQME

-316 RVKKVAME
+316 RVKKVAVE
-324 LGAGKNLFVIFDE
+324 LGAGKNLFVVFDE

-353 IMGAFAEKPHS
+353 IMEAFASKPHS
-364 LFVVSTHIME
+364 LFVISTHIME
-374 AGAVL
+374 AGSVL
-379 KEKCDN
+379 SAKCKN

-394 MKEGKPVYTYT
+394 MEQGKPVYTYT

-416 MIIVNNEGV
+416 MIIINNEGV
-425 LELIKDKKQEKQ
+425 IELIKDKKQIKKQ
-437 AHQHFLADKQ
+437 HADFLADKQ
-447 TVEDLNLQG
+447 TIEDLNLQG

-469 LQTRGGEKLLE
+469 LQTRGGEKVLE
-480 GMFSEPLNQPEQ
+480 GMFARPLNHPEQ
-492 INKRSALFAFFQ
+492 INKRSSLFAFFQ
-504 ECRVIFPV
+504 QNRIIFPV

-517 ESMEDYLSGGAGAAL
+517 ESMEDYISGGAGATL
-532 PRVAWGIVTKKLKQV
+532 PRVAWGIFAKKFKQV
-547 LFHNAELL
+547 LFHSAELL

-561 SVTIEVLQAFADFF
+561 SVTIEVLQTFRDFF
-575 SELKGKAGISV
+575 SDLKGKAGVSV
-586 YQKDLDIAEK
+586 YQDDLDTAWK
-596 ILQDPRLQAILKA
+596 VLQDPRLQGILNA
-609 EEGQPS
+609 SEGQLS
-615 LLQLIRNDYVIRHAM
+615 LMQLMRNDYVIRHAM
-630 MNQME
+630 IGQME
-635 VLLRLIYE
+635 SLLKLIYE
-643 LDVFIGVSAI
+643 LDVFVGVAAV

-661 ARALPSAEML
+661 AKAFPASQMVLD
-671 LEINGFRHPGLR
+671 LEGFRHPALK
-683 NGVSNDLHLTKERNV
+683 NGVTNNLHLTKDRNM

-729 AAKRMEFSVKDGLF
+729 AVKRMEFSVKDGLF

-764 RTKTVAQAVSESLD
+764 RTKAVAQAVNASQD

-798 TLAVTQAF
+798 TLAVTKAF

-814 VISTHIIEVGEAL
+814 VVSTHIIEVGEAL
-827 GKVCDN
+827 GKISDN
-833 LQFSFLPTVMKEGV
+833 VQFSFLPTVMKDGV

-874 ELIHANDASIT
+874 DIIKAEEYVN
-885 KPHLQL
+885 

>member
-14 NIFSR
+14 NIFAK
-19 SGSDSIYYIFNKT
+19 SGSDSIYHIFNKT
-32 FTQGGAILLEEL
+32 YTQGGAALLEEL
-44 FRAPL
+44 FRSPL
-49 SNEKAINERVAIL
+49 SDEKAINDRVAVL
-62 RYFQESNTVFPLQG
+62 RYFQESKLVFPLQG

-107 AAESVTALMEILQ
+107 ASQSVMALMEILQ
-120 GLKVFMLDIQSK
+120 GLKVFMQEIRAK
-132 VSGNPYGQ
+132 VANNPYGAE
-140 RVETI
+140 VERI
-145 LALLNTKELEL
+145 LTLLNSRELEL

-182 RGLMDKIL
+182 RGLLEKIL
-190 QHIYDLDVYLSIARV
+190 QHIYQLDVYSSIARV
-205 AKERGYV
+205 AEERGYS
-212 FAEALKRDENRLR
+212 FATALKRDANRLE
-225 LKGVAHPLLNNPV
+225 LQGVYHPLLHKPV
-238 ANNLEMDPKGNVMFL
+238 ANSLEMTPDSNIVFL
-253 TGANMAGKST
+253 TGANMGGKST
-263 FMKSLGIAMY
+263 FMKSLSIAMY
-273 LAHLGFPVAAEEME
+273 LAHLGFPIAAKHME

-316 RVKKVAME
+316 RVKKVAIE
-324 LGAGKNLFVIFDE
+324 LGAGKNLFVVFDE

-353 IMGAFAEKPHS
+353 VMEAFAGKPHS
-364 LFVVSTHIME
+364 LFVISTHIME
-374 AGAVL
+374 AGEVL
-379 KEKCDN
+379 QKKCSN

-394 MKEGKPVYTYT
+394 MENGKPIYTYT
-405 LTEGIT
+405 LTAGIT

-416 MIIVNNEGV
+416 MIIINNEGV
-425 LELIKDKKQEKQ
+425 LELISHEKQ
-437 AHQHFLADKQ
+437 ARKIQSTFAADKQ

-469 LQTRGGEKLLE
+469 LQTRGGEKELE
-480 GMFSEPLNQPEQ
+480 GMFAKPLNTAEQ
-492 INKRSALFAFFQ
+492 INQRSSVFAFFQ
-504 ECRVIFPV
+504 QHRLIFPV

-517 ESMEDYLSGGAGAAL
+517 ESMEDYLAGGAGAAL
-532 PRVAWGIVTKKLKQV
+532 PAVAWGIFAKKFKQV

-561 SVTIEVLQAFADFF
+561 SVTIEVLQAFRDFF
-575 SELKGKAGISV
+575 KELSGKANVSV
-586 YQKDLDIAEK
+586 YQKELDIAKNIIQDSRLEG
-596 ILQDPRLQAILKA
+596 ILNAP
-609 EEGQPS
+609 EGQLS
-615 LLQLIRNDYVIRHAM
+615 LMQLIRNDYVIRHAM
-630 MNQME
+630 ISQME
-635 VLLRLIYE
+635 TLLKIIYE
-643 LDVFIGVSAI
+643 LDVFVGV
-653 AADQGFVY
+653 AAVAAEQGFVY
-661 ARALPSAEML
+661 AQALPEEQML
-671 LEINGFRHPGLR
+671 LDIEGFRHPGLR
-683 NGVSNDLHLTKERNV
+683 NGISNNLHLTRDRNV

-723 HMGFPV
+723 HMGFPI
-729 AAKRMEFSVKDGLF
+729 AAKRMQFSVKDGLF

-764 RTKTVAQAVSESLD
+764 RTKTVAQAVSESLN

-798 TLAVTQAF
+798 TLAVTKAF
-806 SENRNSFF
+806 AENRNSFF
-814 VISTHIIEVGEAL
+814 VVSTHIIEVGEAL
-827 GKVCDN
+827 GKVCN
-833 LQFSFLPTVMKEGV
+833 NVQFSFLPTVMKDGV

-852 TLASGITTDRQGMII
+852 VLASGITSDRQGMII

-874 ELIHANDASIT
+874 DIIKANDPL
-885 KPHLQL
+885 KPNLIYN

>member
-14 NIFSR
+14 NVFSK
-19 SGSDSIYYIFNKT
+19 SGSDSIYHIFNKT
-32 FTQGGAILLEEL
+32 FTQGGAALLEEM
-44 FRAPL
+44 FRSPL
-49 SNEKAINERVAIL
+49 SDHQAINERVAIL
-62 RYFQESNTVFPLQG
+62 RYFQKSKTAFPLQG

-102 ADFKA
+102 ADFNA
-107 AAESVTALMEILQ
+107 AGQSVTALMEILQ
-120 GLKVFMLDIQSK
+120 GLKKFMQEIESK
-132 VSGNPYGQ
+132 VVNNPYGKQ
-140 RVETI
+140 VSAV
-145 LALLNTKELEL
+145 LALLNAKELEL
-156 IFTDHGKGKISSGKI
+156 IFKDHGKGKISSGRI

-182 RGLMDKIL
+182 RGLLEKIL
-190 QHIYDLDVYLSIARV
+190 QQIYFLDVCISIARV
-205 AKERGYV
+205 ATERGFT
-212 FAEALKRDENRLR
+212 FATALQRDENRLR
-225 LKGVAHPLLNNPV
+225 LKGVYHPLLSHAIPNT
-238 ANNLEMDPKGNVMFL
+238 LEMNPNGNIVFL

-263 FMKSLGIAMY
+263 FMKSLGISVY
-273 LAHLGFPVAAEEME
+273 LAHLGFPIAAEEME

-316 RVKKVAME
+316 RVKKVAVE

-353 IMGAFAEKPHS
+353 IMEAFSAKPHS

-374 AGAVL
+374 AGEVL
-379 KEKCDN
+379 KERCPN
-385 MIFRYLPTR
+385 MSFRYLPTR
-394 MKEGKPVYTYT
+394 MEHGKPVYTYT
-405 LTEGIT
+405 LSEGIT

-425 LELIKDKKQEKQ
+425 LELINDKTGVKPQY
-437 AHQHFLADKQ
+437 QHFQADKQ
-447 TVEDLNLQG
+447 TIEDLNLQG
-456 KFKQQSVYSLFNH
+456 KFKQQSIYSLFNH
-469 LQTRGGEKLLE
+469 LQTRGGEKVLD
-480 GMFSEPLNQPEQ
+480 GMFREPLNDANQ
-492 INKRSALFAFFQ
+492 INNRSALFDFFQ
-504 ECRVIFPV
+504 QNSLIFPV

-517 ESMEDYLSGGAGAAL
+517 ESMEDYLAGGAGAAL
-532 PRVAWGIVTKKLKQV
+532 PRVAWGIFTKKFRQV

-561 SVTIEVLQAFADFF
+561 SVTIEVLQAFCDFF
-575 SELKGKAGISV
+575 SELKDQPNVGI
-586 YQKDLDIAEK
+586 YQKDVDAAWK
-596 ILQDPRLQAILKA
+596 ILQDSRLQSVLNSP
-609 EEGQPS
+609 EGQPS
-615 LLQLIRNDYVIRHAM
+615 LGQLIRNDYTIRHAM
-630 MNQME
+630 MREME
-635 VLLRLIYE
+635 VLLKLIYE
-643 LDVFIGVSAI
+643 LDVYMGVAAI
-653 AADQGFVY
+653 AREEAFVY
-661 ARALPSAEML
+661 AKALPADQML
-671 LEINGFRHPGLR
+671 LDLEGFRHPGLR
-683 NGVSNDLHLTKERNV
+683 KGVSNNLHLSRERNV

-764 RTKTVAQAVSESLD
+764 RTKTVAKAVSESLD

-806 SENRNSFF
+806 AENRNSFF
-814 VISTHIIEVGEAL
+814 VVSTHIIEVGEAL
-827 GKVCDN
+827 RKACNN
-833 LQFSFLPTVMKEGV
+833 LQFSYLPTVMRDGV

-867 IENEKIV
+867 IENEKIIEIIKNQQHV
-874 ELIHANDASIT
+874 S
-885 KPHLQL
+885 

>member
-14 NIFSR
+14 NVFSK
-19 SGSDSIYYIFNKT
+19 SGSDSIYHIFNKT
-32 FTQGGAILLEEL
+32 YTQGGASLLEDM
-44 FRAPL
+44 FRNPL
-49 SNEKAINERVAIL
+49 SDDQSINDRVAIL
-62 RYFQESNTVFPLQG
+62 RYFQESKTEFPLQG
-76 NRFEEAERYLSNT
+76 NRFEEAERYLGNT

-107 AAESVTALMEILQ
+107 AGQSVEALIEILK
-120 GLKVFMLDIQSK
+120 GLKRFMLEIEPK
-132 VSGNPYGQ
+132 VSANPYAKQ
-140 RVETI
+140 VELVIT
-145 LALLNTKELEL
+145 LLKAKELEL
-156 IFTDHGKGKISSGKI
+156 IFADHGKGKISSGKI

-182 RGLMDKIL
+182 RALMEKIL
-190 QHIYDLDVYLSIARV
+190 QHIYHLDVYISIARV
-205 AKERGYV
+205 ASERDYI
-212 FAEALKRDENRLR
+212 FATALKRDANRLS
-225 LKGVAHPLLNNPV
+225 LQGVYHPLLHKPV
-238 ANNLEMDPKGNVMFL
+238 ANSLEMTPESNIVFL
-253 TGANMAGKST
+253 TGANMGGKST
-263 FMKSLGIAMY
+263 FMKSLSIAMY
-273 LAHLGFPVAAEEME
+273 LAHLGFPIAAKQME

-316 RVKKVAME
+316 RVKKVAVE
-324 LGAGKNLFVIFDE
+324 LGAGKNLFVVFDE

-353 IMGAFAEKPHS
+353 IMEAFAKKPHS
-364 LFVVSTHIME
+364 LFVISTHIME
-374 AGAVL
+374 AGSVL
-379 KEKCDN
+379 RERCNN

-394 MKEGKPVYTYT
+394 MENGKPVYTYT

-416 MIIVNNEGV
+416 MIIINNEGV
-425 LELIKDKKQEKQ
+425 IELIKDEKQ
-437 AHQHFLADKQ
+437 TKQQHPNFLADKQ

-469 LQTRGGEKLLE
+469 LQTRGGEKVLE
-480 GMFSEPLNQPEQ
+480 GMFARPLNNVEQ
-492 INKRSALFAFFQ
+492 INKRSALFAFIQ
-504 ECRVIFPV
+504 QHNIIFPV

-517 ESMEDYLSGGAGAAL
+517 ESMEDYLAGGAGAAL
-532 PRVAWGIVTKKLKQV
+532 PRVAWGIFAKKFKQV

-561 SVTIEVLQAFADFF
+561 SVTIEVLQAFRDFF
-575 SELKGKAGISV
+575 SELKGKAGVSV
-586 YQKDLDIAEK
+586 YQGDLDTALRV
-596 ILQDPRLQAILKA
+596 LQDSRLQGILDA
-609 EEGQPS
+609 PEGQLS
-615 LLQLIRNDYVIRHAM
+615 LMQLIRNDYVIRHAM
-630 MNQME
+630 ISQME
-635 VLLRLIYE
+635 GLLKLIYE
-643 LDVFIGVSAI
+643 LDVYVGVAAV

-661 ARALPSAEML
+661 AKALPVAQML
-671 LEINGFRHPGLR
+671 LDMEGFRHPALK
-683 NGVSNDLHLTKERNV
+683 NGVSNNLHLTRERNM

-723 HMGFPV
+723 HMGFPI
-729 AAKRMEFSVKDGLF
+729 AARRMEFSVKDGLF

-764 RTKTVAQAVSESLD
+764 RTKTVAKAVSESED

-798 TLAVTQAF
+798 TLAVTKAF

-814 VISTHIIEVGEAL
+814 VVSTHIIEVGEAL
-827 GKVCDN
+827 GKVSDN
-833 LQFSFLPTVMKEGV
+833 VQFSFLPTVMKDGV

-874 ELIHANDASIT
+874 EIIKAEQYVN
-885 KPHLQL
+885 